1 MLKNVSI
8 IKIKEALAVIPTP
21 QQTNKILKKEDQLLY
36 LEIVT
41 QKTKK
46 IKKKIKKLKKV
57 LDILPLKGYNISTK

>member
-36 LEIVT
+36 LEILT
-41 QKTKK
+41 QKIKK
-46 IKKKIKKLKKV
+46 IKKKIKKVEK
-57 LDILPLKGYNISTK
+57 ST